1 MSEDMSLLSIR
12 YSTPLYSLCSAV
24 KRNKKPNSDHGVFVI
39 HATATVA
46 IHIDILIIVI
56 AVYDL
61 ISLNFSGFGEVC

>member
-1 MSEDMSLLSIR
+1 
-12 YSTPLYSLCSAV
+12 V
-24 KRNKKPNSDHGVFVI
+24 KRKQKPNSDHGVFVI

-61 ISLNFSGFGEVC
+61 ISLNFSGTQKG